1 MAVKIV
7 NFPKGTFS
15 SIPYEDLQARLEIG
29 VVQFSYVITSDS
41 AAENRGTLRETI
53 GTRNLS
59 MSFIPFDEVPL
70 GVRVPPPH
78 VLTYYDLDRDAWRA
92 CNKFAITS
100 YSEDIYIET

>member
-1 MAVKIV
+1 MAIKIV

-29 VVQFSYVITSDS
+29 VVQFTYVITSDS
-41 AAENRGTLRETI
+41 AAESKGMVREAT

-59 MSFIPFDEVPL
+59 MSFIPFDEIPL

-92 CNKFAITS
+92 CNKFFLVD

>member
-29 VVQFSYVITSDS
+29 VVQFSYVITTDS
-41 AAENRGTLRETI
+41 AVENRGTLREAT

-59 MSFIPFDEVPL
+59 MSFIPFNEIPL
-70 GVRVPPPH
+70 GVRTPPPH
-78 VLTYYDLDRDAWRA
+78 VCVYWDINREAWR
-92 CNKFAITS
+92 CFNKF
-100 YSEDIYIET
+100 YLVDYGEDVYIET

>member
-41 AAENRGTLRETI
+41 AAENRGALRETI

-70 GVRVPPPH
+70 GVRTPPAH
-78 VLTYYDLDRDAWRA
+78 VLTYYDLDRDAWR
-92 CNKFAITS
+92 CFNKFFLVD
-100 YSEDIYIET
+100 YSEDIYIEI

>member
-29 VVQFSYVITSDS
+29 VVQFSYVITTDS
-41 AAENRGTLRETI
+41 AVENRGTLREAT

-59 MSFIPFDEVPL
+59 MSFIPFNEIPL
-70 GVRVPPPH
+70 GVRTPPPH
-78 VLTYYDLDRDAWRA
+78 VLTYYDLDRTAWRA
-92 CNKFAITS
+92 CNKFAIVD
-100 YSEDIYIET
+100 YGEDVYIEV